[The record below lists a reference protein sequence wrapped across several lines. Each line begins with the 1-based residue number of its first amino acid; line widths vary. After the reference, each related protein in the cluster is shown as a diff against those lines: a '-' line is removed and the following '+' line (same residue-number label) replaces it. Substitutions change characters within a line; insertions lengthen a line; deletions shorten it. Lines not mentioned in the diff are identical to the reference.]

1 MLMGKWAVV
10 RLICA
15 LVSTN
20 KKTDEG
26 NQKVNGLFKGALTR
40 NFLASRLFISQF
52 GTPDT
57 LNEFLKKR
65 CIQYTHRDRQCFD
78 DLI

>member
-1 MLMGKWAVV
+1 MRV
-10 RLICA
+10 
-15 LVSTN
+15 LVQIRKQT
-20 KKTDEG
+20 KG
-26 NQKVNGLFKGALTR
+26 QHNQKVNGLFKGALTR
-40 NFLASRLFISQF
+40 NFLASGLFISQF

-65 CIQYTHRDRQCFD
+65 CIQYTHRDGQCFS